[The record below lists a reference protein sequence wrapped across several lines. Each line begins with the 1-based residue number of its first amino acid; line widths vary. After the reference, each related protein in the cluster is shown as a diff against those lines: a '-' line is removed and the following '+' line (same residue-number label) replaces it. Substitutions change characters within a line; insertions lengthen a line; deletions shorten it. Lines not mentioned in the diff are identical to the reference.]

1 MHLCRLISRYMD
13 YAWSLLDLGFWYYIN
28 MPVHIWT
35 LQQSKKTLIWSCMHP
50 DMPTKNVIHFK
61 FKLLHSSV
69 VKTKQTCIFWWYTDV
84 ECLHPLSFDISY
96 QLYTLVASFLANP
109 TIIYEKDVT
118 IYMSSSAWDFSFYSF
133 WGNEKKA

>member
-1 MHLCRLISRYMD
+1 MQTNIKIYGLCMVIVGLRFLVLYQHASPYLNPS
-13 YAWSLLDLGFWYYIN
+13 A
-28 MPVHIWT
+28 VE
-35 LQQSKKTLIWSCMHP
+35 KKTLIWSCMHP

-133 WGNEKKA
+133 CGNEKKA